1 MSGAYSTLKI
11 IGDKN
16 WHITGC
22 ELNRSSIAVA
32 EMLLIISGKENF
44 NLIQGDVL
52 EIDIK
57 ENSLDKIVTMPP
69 LGDRV
74 REFSTDIID
83 ILEKFNLPQKQL
95 NIDTLILLKALAVW
109 HNSYDDYAKLSI
121 FKYSDG

>member
-1 MSGAYSTLKI
+1 M
-11 IGDKN
+11 
-16 WHITGC
+16 
-22 ELNRSSIAVA
+22 NRSSIAVA